1 MQVLWVLVVVLAVW
15 AIHGRYH
22 RRQNVG
28 VVEHA
33 DMSGLSSTG
42 ITGIAEVLGAAQRA
56 ISQQR
61 NCRVDFTS
69 VKQVLPQQ
77 SGNGTTVYVVDAMLM
92 NACTTAQT
100 FERLHVVLLNN
111 GNVTVHSTTPVTP
124 VPSVNV
130 SAAPSLLDSAI
141 NVISSNGQIKQG
153 GEITE
158 GYSIAPVLSPAQ
170 SGEPPAYPL
179 EHVQDNVMHAKAPA
193 EIPNN
198 LDFGILKQMSTQPLQ
213 DLTNSLAYEKSALA
227 IQYT

>member
-1 MQVLWVLVVVLAVW
+1 
-15 AIHGRYH
+15 
-22 RRQNVG
+22 
-28 VVEHA
+28 
-33 DMSGLSSTG
+33 
-42 ITGIAEVLGAAQRA
+42 
-56 ISQQR
+56 
-61 NCRVDFTS
+61 
-69 VKQVLPQQ
+69 
-77 SGNGTTVYVVDAMLM
+77 
-92 NACTTAQT
+92 
-100 FERLHVVLLNN
+100 
-111 GNVTVHSTTPVTP
+111 
-124 VPSVNV
+124 
-130 SAAPSLLDSAI
+130 LLDSAI

-179 EHVQDNVMHAKAPA
+179 EQIQDNVMHAKAPA